1 MKSMRRS
8 MPEPTET
15 TEIRRER
22 PVRLVSWD
30 VDGTLYS
37 RSHLVLRLLLN
48 FDERAFSAL
57 RKLFSFKNELEAL
70 RRMQGVAPEAMAA
83 LRESRH
89 ERNEIERRFIV
100 PALRRIGPHSSVVR
114 AIQFLRDAGIP
125 QVVFS
130 DYAAEQK
137 LRALEL
143 ARYFDAVYA
152 AEALGALKPSP
163 VGLERIAHD
172 YGVEPGDM
180 LHIGD
185 RRDTDGAAADSFGC
199 RFLLFGRKSCPT
211 SRFEKRLLAYS
222 FAPTASTSRSPS
234 ASDREE
240 ET

>member
-1 MKSMRRS
+1 MRQS
-8 MPEPTET
+8 MPEPSEPS
-15 TEIRRER
+15 EVAGER

-37 RSHLVLRLLLN
+37 RSRLVLRLLRD
-48 FDERAFSAL
+48 FDEAAFSAL
-57 RKLFSFKNELEAL
+57 RKLFTFRNELETF
-70 RRMQGVAPEAMAA
+70 RRSQDVAPEAMAA
-83 LRESRH
+83 LRETRH

-114 AIQFLRDAGIP
+114 AIQFLEDAWIP

-130 DYAAEQK
+130 DYASEHK

-152 AEALGALKPSP
+152 AEALGALKPSA
-163 VGLERIAHD
+163 VGLERIAQD

-185 RRDTDGAAADSFGC
+185 RRDTDGAAAESFGC
-199 RFLLFGRKSCPT
+199 RFLLFGRTSCPP
-211 SRFEKRLLAYS
+211 SRLEKRLRSYR
-222 FAPTASTSRSPS
+222 FAPRASTSRSPS
-234 ASDREE
+234 SSDKEE

>member
-1 MKSMRRS
+1 
-8 MPEPTET
+8 MPEPIETTRT

-37 RSHLVLRLLLN
+37 RSRVVLRILLN
-48 FDERAFSAL
+48 FDEGALSAL
-57 RKLFSFKNELEAL
+57 RKLFSFKNELETF

-83 LRESRH
+83 LRKSRH
-89 ERNEIERRFIV
+89 GRNEIERRFIV
-100 PALRRIGPHSSVVR
+100 PALRRIGPQSSVVR

-130 DYAAEQK
+130 DYAAEHK

-143 ARYFDAVYA
+143 AHYFDAVYA

-163 VGLERIAHD
+163 VGLERIGDD

-199 RFLLFGRKSCPT
+199 RFLLFERKTGPT
-211 SRFEKRLLAYS
+211 SRFEKRLRCYS

-234 ASDREE
+234 SSDKKE